1 MSRSSFLV
9 RGLSVVCLL
18 AVTKTNNTKRDAKR
32 LGKITSGGII
42 DAYEDYDTYYP
53 EEDENEDW
61 YLEDLN
67 NTFWDWYLMDEKERQ
82 EQDHLEACMFDDY
95 WDYPYDDYDYSVE
108 EYDNHE
114 VILSD
119 EDRHF

>member
-42 DAYEDYDTYYP
+42 DAY
-53 EEDENEDW
+53 
-61 YLEDLN
+61 EDLN